1 MLIYLSLFDPPY
13 TLQNIGFFLMGTMIV
28 YFIYCIIVAPIAFLV
43 SVILNHYYILNL
55 FTILISTFIM
65 ATPFYLSTF
74 CMQQAFQI
82 NGGKYI
88 VTFPLFY

>member
-13 TLQNIGFFLMGTMIV
+13 TTKYWIFLMGTMIV

-55 FTILISTFIM
+55 FTIFYQYFHYGYALSFI
-65 ATPFYLSTF
+65 Y
-74 CMQQAFQI
+74 Q
-82 NGGKYI
+82 
-88 VTFPLFY
+88 LFACNKHSRSMGENI